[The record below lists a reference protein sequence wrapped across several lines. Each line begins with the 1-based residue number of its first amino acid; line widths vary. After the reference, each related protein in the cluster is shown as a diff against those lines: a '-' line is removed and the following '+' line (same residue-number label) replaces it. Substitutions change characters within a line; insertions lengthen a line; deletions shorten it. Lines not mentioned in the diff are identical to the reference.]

1 MELELFNSIVQSIS
15 QLFKP
20 KRSKNFTFT
29 DLDILKVWFWS
40 VIHDRPVSWATQP
53 RNWAIHLRKH
63 ALPTDSTM
71 SRRLRTKSIKE
82 FLKALEQKIIAPKVP
97 HSLVWLIDGKP
108 LTISGCSK
116 DKQAGYGRAAGGK
129 AKGYK
134 LHAIVGKS
142 GGIANW
148 RIAPMN
154 KDERV
159 MAERMLKSTNI
170 NGYIMADG
178 NYDSNKLFAMCDE
191 KQNLQMVVPRRFG
204 KNRGLGH
211 RKQSAGR
218 LRSKEL
224 LEGPETKFG
233 DDLINQRESI
243 ERFYGNLT
251 NWGGGLAGLPSW
263 VRTHRRVHRW
273 VQAKLLLNAI
283 RRTAA

>member
-82 FLKALEQKIIAPKVP
+82 FLKALEQKIIAPKDP

>member
-1 MELELFNSIVQSIS
+1 MELELFNSSVQSIS

-82 FLKALEQKIIAPKVP
+82 FLKALEQKIIAPKDP

>member
-63 ALPTDSTM
+63 VLPTDSTM

-82 FLKALEQKIIAPKVP
+82 LLEALEQKIIAPKDP
-97 HSLVWLIDGKP
+97 NSLVWLIDGKP

-159 MAERMLKSTNI
+159 MAERMLKFTNI
-170 NGYIMADG
+170 NGYILADG
-178 NYDSNKLFAMCDE
+178 NYDSNTLFAMCDE

-233 DDLINQRESI
+233 DDLIDQRESI

-251 NWGGGLAGLPSW
+251 NWGGGLTGLPSW